1 MFPSP
6 AMLFLYP
13 LIYTFIGI
21 CFLVFVV
28 YQYLVRKL
36 RFHRPKNFPYK
47 GQVPNPAAKGKK
59 AVVCIGDS
67 ITHGN
72 VSANYVDMLERWM
85 GEDFFFYNAGVN
97 SDLTYTVLD
106 RLEAIIAAQPDF
118 VTLLIGTNDVNATV
132 SKASLKKYYQFH
144 KITPGAL
151 PDFESFQ
158 QNYVEIVRQL
168 KTQTK
173 AQIAVLS
180 LPVMGENLQN
190 EANVKA
196 DVYSEFIKTL
206 AANEQLTYL
215 PVRERMK
222 DFLKSHPKKLS
233 YEYKD
238 TIKLMYLSVI
248 KHELLGQNWDK
259 IGLSHGM
266 DLTQDNLHF
275 NTRGAAMIA
284 SLVEKWLKQ

>member
-1 MFPSP
+1 
-6 AMLFLYP
+6 MLFLYAI
-13 LIYTFIGI
+13 IYTFIGI
-21 CFLVFVV
+21 FVLVFVV

-36 RFHRPKNFPYK
+36 RFHRPKNFPRQ
-47 GQVPNPAAKGKK
+47 GQVPYSAAKGKK
-59 AVVCIGDS
+59 SVVCIGDS

-106 RLEAIIAAQPDF
+106 RLDAIIAAQPDF

-132 SKASLKKYYQFH
+132 SKASLRKYYQFK
-144 KITPGAL
+144 KITPGSI

-158 QNYVEIVRQL
+158 KNYVEIVRRL
-168 KTQTK
+168 KTETK
-173 AQIAVLS
+173 ATIAVIS
-180 LPVMGENLQN
+180 LPVMGEDLQN
-190 EANVKA
+190 EANLKA
-196 DVYSEFIKTL
+196 DLYSEFIKQL
-206 AANEQLTYL
+206 AGKEQVTYL

-222 DFLKSHPKKLS
+222 DFLKSHPKKLK

-238 TIKLMYLSVI
+238 TIKLMYLSVS
-248 KHELLGQNWDK
+248 KHELLGQNWDT
-259 IGLSHGM
+259 ICLAHGM

-284 SLVEKWLKQ
+284 SLAEKFLSPSSTGH